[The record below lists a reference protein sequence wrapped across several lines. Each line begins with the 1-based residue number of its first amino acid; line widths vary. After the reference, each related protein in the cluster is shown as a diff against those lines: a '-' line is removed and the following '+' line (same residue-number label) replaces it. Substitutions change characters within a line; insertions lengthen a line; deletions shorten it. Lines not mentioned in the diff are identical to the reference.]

1 MGANKCLLG
10 PRDVAEHLLPAA
22 AAFVL
27 DSTSPLTRFY
37 GRVIFATLYQHP
49 QFEKLM
55 RRFLTPPVYRSVSG
69 ILESVKRRVRDPEFL
84 SNLTLH
90 IYYATGSRGKAHRKR
105 KVVRNK
111 RRAEASPIRARWKT
125 SY

>member
-22 AAFVL
+22 AGFVQ
-27 DSTSPLTRFY
+27 DSSSPLTRFY

-55 RRFLTPPVYRSVSG
+55 RRFLTPPVYRTVCGTLEG
-69 ILESVKRRVRDPEFL
+69 IKRRV
-84 SNLTLH
+84 
-90 IYYATGSRGKAHRKR
+90 SRADSSR
-105 KVVRNK
+105 
-111 RRAEASPIRARWKT
+111 SPAAARVIT
-125 SY
+125 QGVGERPQDNGRS